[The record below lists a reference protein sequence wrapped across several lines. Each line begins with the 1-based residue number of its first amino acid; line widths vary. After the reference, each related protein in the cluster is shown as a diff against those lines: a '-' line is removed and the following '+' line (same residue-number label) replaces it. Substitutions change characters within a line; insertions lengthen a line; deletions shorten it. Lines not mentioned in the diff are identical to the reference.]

1 MTTSAEQYTA
11 WTLHWGLPWTIY
23 ACMYSSGLVS
33 NISTMFI
40 PIIQWALTNKQL
52 HGPKQWSRWRNISS
66 LQQGAYQYVSRNVQV
81 GSTLGWIWV
90 DWGCCGEPFISYFYG
105 CCSLY
110 HLQYYFTAVYKPLP
124 HTDIHELLTL
134 GLLHQLIKGA
144 FKVHIITWIV
154 TYIDAKH
161 MKRWANQIL
170 NDIDHWW
177 VIQFQFFFYL
187 HNADR

>member
-1 MTTSAEQYTA
+1 MLVEMFKLGQLWDEYGLIGDVVVSPSYHIFMAVVVCTT
-11 WTLHWGLPWTIY
+11 
-23 ACMYSSGLVS
+23 YS
-33 NISTMFI
+33 
-40 PIIQWALTNKQL
+40 IILQL
-52 HGPKQWSRWRNISS
+52 
-66 LQQGAYQYVSRNVQV
+66 
-81 GSTLGWIWV
+81 
-90 DWGCCGEPFISYFYG
+90 
-105 CCSLY
+105 
-110 HLQYYFTAVYKPLP
+110 FTSHFP

-187 HNADR
+187 HNAD